1 MLDLWLRRTLNA
13 TWEDVARALEQMGEK
28 RVAENILQIHGEG
41 KSQFS
46 PLQKGTLVKTYE
58 ELYSCQG
65 FI

>member
-13 TWEDVARALEQMGEK
+13 TWEDVARALEQIGEK

-46 PLQKGTLVKTYE
+46 PFSEGHTSK
-58 ELYSCQG
+58 
-65 FI
+65 